1 MNHVKELVNTLL
13 PPSPSLRQTAW
24 QNFISAQGIFL
35 WCSECE
41 VRNARMQI
49 CSVPSQSWRWLLKAD
64 RARGVDGAEW
74 DCVSGRRNMP
84 DQPWRWGVAYS
95 GSRWVSTWAAVRVWW
110 IRMTELLVC
119 SARGWVR
126 QGKEGGQW
134 SRFLL
139 SFWSQ
144 CEENTD
150 QYFERVVNI
159 AGLLV
164 NNSWAL
170 NPLFLLSGTW
180 QCFNSLWAFMD
191 QFPAVVNCFMATNPF
206 TCG

>member
-95 GSRWVSTWAAVRVWW
+95 GSTWAAVRVWW
-110 IRMTELLVC
+110 IRMIITLFCTWLSQEGEGRWSVEQISSVLLVTVW
-119 SARGWVR
+119 RKYR
-126 QGKEGGQW
+126 PI
-134 SRFLL
+134 
-139 SFWSQ
+139 FW
-144 CEENTD
+144 
-150 QYFERVVNI
+150 
-159 AGLLV
+159 
-164 NNSWAL
+164 
-170 NPLFLLSGTW
+170 
-180 QCFNSLWAFMD
+180 
-191 QFPAVVNCFMATNPF
+191 
-206 TCG
+206 TCGEHSRASSEQ